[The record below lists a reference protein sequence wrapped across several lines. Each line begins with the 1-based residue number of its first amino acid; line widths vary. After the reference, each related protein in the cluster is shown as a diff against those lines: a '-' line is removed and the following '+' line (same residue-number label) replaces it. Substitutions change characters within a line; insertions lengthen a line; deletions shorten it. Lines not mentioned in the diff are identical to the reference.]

1 MSRCRMFAGIDWA
14 SLVHVACVVG
24 PEGEVVDRFEFT
36 HDAAAITSMI
46 QRLKRAKASG
56 VAIERGDGPVV
67 EALMDSG
74 VAVYVVPPRQVKALR
89 ERYGSAGN
97 KDDRFD
103 AYLLADTLRSDGHRW
118 RPRRE
123 DSDATKPF
131 RALCRSRKD
140 LVEVRVGVVNQ
151 LRANLELAFPGGN
164 RPLHQARQCD
174 HAQLLAALSD
184 CSEGGMVVAQTHG
197 SLVSLRWLQRWHR
210 PRGALWPAR

>member
-1 MSRCRMFAGIDWA
+1 M
-14 SLVHVACVVG
+14 VHVACVVD
-24 PEGEVVDRFEFT
+24 PDGEVVDRFEFT
-36 HDAAAITSMI
+36 HDAAAITGMT
-46 QRLKRAKASG
+46 QRLKRSKASG

-74 VAVYVVPPRQVKALR
+74 LAVFVVPPRQVKALR

-118 RPRRE
+118 RPLRE
-123 DSDATKPF
+123 DSEATKAL

-151 LRANLELAFPGGN
+151 LRANLELASGWN
-164 RPLHQARQCD
+164 WPLRQAGQRD
-174 HAQLLAALSD
+174 HPQLLATLSD
-184 CSEGGMVVAQTHG
+184 SSEGGMVVAQANG
-197 SLVSLRWLQRWHR
+197 SLAALSRLQRWHGR
-210 PRGALWPAR
+210 RGALWPARWRRPRLDWF